1 MSTAPDPGTLF
12 NEVVP
17 WLAGLAAVVVVGAIA
32 IWLIRRI
39 MGTDAASGAG
49 GFTLQELR
57 DMHASGQLGDD
68 EFQRARDSLIGRL
81 AEPADPKH
89 GSDDTSA

>member
-1 MSTAPDPGTLF
+1 
-12 NEVVP
+12 
-17 WLAGLAAVVVVGAIA
+17 
-32 IWLIRRI
+32 

-57 DMHASGQLGDD
+57 DMHASGQLGDE

-89 GSDDTSA
+89 GNDDASA